1 MKRLFLIFLMCYT
14 FSYSN
19 YLISNSEIVLF
30 YDKTTNNIHY
40 IKGDIFQPVN
50 ISKIEGKII
59 LDGDEILSLKDYP
72 VEAKI
77 VPETNILQL
86 FYKINGNNI
95 IVTIFPS
102 MVEKNRLFFSVD
114 LGKIPNNK
122 TVDFAFHIVPQRD
135 NDFVEYIRETNSFNY
150 SDNISFKSKNYGGRT
165 FIARDSVIENF
176 LLEEVNEK
184 TKKYQ
189 DDNLYYIINDIKEDK
204 PILFSFEFYDEF
216 KDNRYITPNMVANQ
230 ELDYW
235 LKKQLASKEN
245 NRYNKVT
252 KEVLKNLDLVTSRAV
267 IPDSISYNDS
277 RENLTNKIQLFY
289 ILSKFK
295 SNFDGSKI
303 FADINL
309 KKSETES
316 AEYYTYVFN
325 YMKDNGEKFDPKYF
339 NWKIRPEVL
348 SMVDSIEDSGEIL
361 DGRDN
366 IFNYYTQYNLI
377 DIISNLD
384 DFQEDRE
391 YILERKN
398 LLYDFILKN
407 YVTKD
412 GLKTRRGN
420 EKSNHK
426 NIAYIGFLPK
436 DQQKKIL
443 LSDYKKYYNKEIGV
457 LKEKSEK
464 KVDIKY
470 NLEFII
476 KLYEN
481 NLKDQ
486 GDNLLN
492 NIEKIILNNN
502 CYITPKIDLSGDNYS
517 AIYGEMIY
525 LYLTAIEFRENKNEY
540 SK

>member
-86 FYKINGNNI
+86 FYKVNGNNI

-122 TVDFAFHIVPQRD
+122 TVDFAFHIVPQKD

-426 NIAYIGFLPK
+426 NIAYIDFLPK

-476 KLYEN
+476 ELYEN

-486 GDNLLN
+486 GNNLLN

-502 CYITPKIDLSGDNYS
+502 CYITPKIDLNGDNYA

>member
-86 FYKINGNNI
+86 FYKVNGNNI

-102 MVEKNRLFFSVD
+102 MIEKNRLFFSVD

-122 TVDFAFHIVPQRD
+122 TVDFTFHIVPQRD
-135 NDFVEYIRETNSFNY
+135 NDFIEYIRETNSFNY
-150 SDNISFKSKNYGGRT
+150 SDNISFKSENYGGRT

-189 DDNLYYIINDIKEDK
+189 DDNLYYIVNDIKEGK
-204 PILFSFEFYDEF
+204 PILFSFEFYGEF
-216 KDNRYITPNMVANQ
+216 KDNRYITPNMIVNQ

-235 LKKQLASKEN
+235 LKKQLTSKRN
-245 NRYNKVT
+245 TKHNKVT
-252 KEVLKNLDLVTSRAV
+252 EEVLKNLDLVTSRAV

-325 YMKDNGEKFDPKYF
+325 YMKNNGEKFDPKYF
-339 NWKIRPEVL
+339 NWKIKPEVL

-407 YVTKD
+407 YVIKD

-426 NIAYIGFLPK
+426 NIAYIGFLHK

-502 CYITPKIDLSGDNYS
+502 CYITPKIDLNGDNYA

>member
-86 FYKINGNNI
+86 FYKVNGNNI

-122 TVDFAFHIVPQRD
+122 TVDFAFHIVPQKD

-150 SDNISFKSKNYGGRT
+150 SDNISFKSENYGGRT

-189 DDNLYYIINDIKEDK
+189 DDNLYYIINDVKEDK

-216 KDNRYITPNMVANQ
+216 KDNIYITPNMIANQ

-407 YVTKD
+407 YVTRD

-443 LSDYKKYYNKEIGV
+443 LSDYKKYYNKEIGI

-476 KLYEN
+476 ELYEN

-492 NIEKIILNNN
+492 NIKKIILNNN

-525 LYLTAIEFRENKNEY
+525 LYLTAIEFREN
-540 SK
+540 

>member
-1 MKRLFLIFLMCYT
+1 MKRLFLIFFMCYT

-59 LDGDEILSLKDYP
+59 LDGDKILSLKDYP

-86 FYKINGNNI
+86 FYKVNGNNI

-102 MVEKNRLFFSVD
+102 MIEKNRLFFSVD

-150 SDNISFKSKNYGGRT
+150 SDNISFKSENYGGRT
-165 FIARDSVIENF
+165 FIARDNVIENF

-189 DDNLYYIINDIKEDK
+189 DDNLYYIISDVKEDK

-216 KDNRYITPNMVANQ
+216 KDNIYITPNMVANQ

-252 KEVLKNLDLVTSRAV
+252 KEILRNLDLVTLRAV

-339 NWKIRPEVL
+339 NWKIKPEVL

-384 DFQEDRE
+384 EFQEDKE

-407 YVTKD
+407 YVTRD

-457 LKEKSEK
+457 LKEKPEK

-502 CYITPKIDLSGDNYS
+502 CYITPKIDLNGDNYA

>member
-86 FYKINGNNI
+86 FYKVNENNI

-102 MVEKNRLFFSVD
+102 IVEKNRLFFSVD

-122 TVDFAFHIVPQRD
+122 TVDFAFHIVPQKD

-150 SDNISFKSKNYGGRT
+150 SDNISFKSENYGGRT

-189 DDNLYYIINDIKEDK
+189 DDNLYYIINDVKEDK

-407 YVTKD
+407 YVTRD

-420 EKSNHK
+420 EKNNHK

-443 LSDYKKYYNKEIGV
+443 LSDYKKYYNKEIGI

-502 CYITPKIDLSGDNYS
+502 CYITPKIDLKGDNYP

-525 LYLTAIEFRENKNEY
+525 LYLTAIEFREN
-540 SK
+540 

>member
-59 LDGDEILSLKDYP
+59 LDGDKILSLKDYP

-86 FYKINGNNI
+86 FYKVNGNNI

-122 TVDFAFHIVPQRD
+122 TVDFAFHIVPQKD

-150 SDNISFKSKNYGGRT
+150 SDNISFKSENYGGRT

-252 KEVLKNLDLVTSRAV
+252 KEVLKNLDFVTSRAV

-295 SNFDGSKI
+295 SNFDDSKI

-384 DFQEDRE
+384 DFQEDKE

-420 EKSNHK
+420 EKNNHK
-426 NIAYIGFLPK
+426 NITYIGFLPK

-443 LSDYKKYYNKEIGV
+443 LSDYKKYYNKEIGI

-502 CYITPKIDLSGDNYS
+502 CYITPKIDLNGDNYP

-525 LYLTAIEFRENKNEY
+525 LYLTAIEFREN
-540 SK
+540 

>member
-86 FYKINGNNI
+86 FYKVNGNNI

-122 TVDFAFHIVPQRD
+122 TVDFAFHIVPQKD

-204 PILFSFEFYDEF
+204 PILFSFEFYDKF

-426 NIAYIGFLPK
+426 NIAYIDFLPK

-476 KLYEN
+476 ELYEN

-486 GDNLLN
+486 GNNLLN

-502 CYITPKIDLSGDNYS
+502 CYITPKIDLNGDNYA

>member
-86 FYKINGNNI
+86 FYKVNGNNI

-122 TVDFAFHIVPQRD
+122 TVDFAFHIVPQKD

-216 KDNRYITPNMVANQ
+216 KDNRYITPNIIANR

-235 LKKQLASKEN
+235 LKKQLTSKRN
-245 NRYNKVT
+245 IKHNKVT

-426 NIAYIGFLPK
+426 NIAYIDFLPK

-476 KLYEN
+476 ELYEN

-486 GDNLLN
+486 GNNLLN

>member
-30 YDKTTNNIHY
+30 YDKTSNNIHY

-59 LDGDEILSLKDYP
+59 LNGDKILSLKDYP

-77 VPETNILQL
+77 VPDTNILQL
-86 FYKINGNNI
+86 FYNVYGNNI

-102 MVEKNRLFFSVD
+102 MIEKNRLFFSVD
-114 LGKIPNNK
+114 LGKFPNSK
-122 TVDFAFHIVPQRD
+122 VVDFAFHIVPQKD

-150 SDNISFKSKNYGGRT
+150 SDNISFKSENYGGRT
-165 FIARDSVIENF
+165 FIARDNVIENF

-189 DDNLYYIINDIKEDK
+189 DDNLYYIVNDIKEDK
-204 PILFSFEFYDEF
+204 SILFSFDFYEKF
-216 KDNRYITPNMVANQ
+216 KDNKYVTPNMIVNK

-235 LKKQLASKEN
+235 LKNKLNSNQN
-245 NRYNKVT
+245 NKYNRVT
-252 KEVLKNLDLVTSRAV
+252 KEILRKLDLVTSRAV

-289 ILSKFK
+289 ISSKFN
-295 SNFDGSKI
+295 SNFDSSKI
-303 FADINL
+303 FEDINL

-325 YMKDNGEKFDPKYF
+325 YLKDNGEKFEPEYF

-384 DFQEDRE
+384 EFQEDRE

-407 YVTKD
+407 YVAKD

-436 DQQKKIL
+436 DQQRKIL
-443 LSDYKKYYNKEIGV
+443 LSDYKKYYNREIGV
-457 LKEKSEK
+457 LKENSEK

-481 NLKDQ
+481 NLKAQ

-492 NIEKIILNNN
+492 NIEDIILNNN
-502 CYITPKIDLSGDNYS
+502 YYITPKIDLKGDNY
-517 AIYGEMIY
+517 AGIYGEMIY
-525 LYLTAIEFRENKNEY
+525 LYLRAIEFRENKNEH

>member
-1 MKRLFLIFLMCYT
+1 
-14 FSYSN
+14 
-19 YLISNSEIVLF
+19 
-30 YDKTTNNIHY
+30 
-40 IKGDIFQPVN
+40 
-50 ISKIEGKII
+50 
-59 LDGDEILSLKDYP
+59 
-72 VEAKI
+72 
-77 VPETNILQL
+77 
-86 FYKINGNNI
+86 
-95 IVTIFPS
+95 
-102 MVEKNRLFFSVD
+102 
-114 LGKIPNNK
+114 
-122 TVDFAFHIVPQRD
+122 
-135 NDFVEYIRETNSFNY
+135 
-150 SDNISFKSKNYGGRT
+150 
-165 FIARDSVIENF
+165 
-176 LLEEVNEK
+176 
-184 TKKYQ
+184 
-189 DDNLYYIINDIKEDK
+189 
-204 PILFSFEFYDEF
+204 
-216 KDNRYITPNMVANQ
+216 MVANQ

-235 LKKQLASKEN
+235 LKKQLTSKRN
-245 NRYNKVT
+245 TKHNKVT
-252 KEVLKNLDLVTSRAV
+252 EEVLKNLDLVTSRAV

-295 SNFDGSKI
+295 SNFDDSKI

-384 DFQEDRE
+384 DFQEDKE

-407 YVTKD
+407 YVTRD

-457 LKEKSEK
+457 LKERSEK

-502 CYITPKIDLSGDNYS
+502 CYITPKIDLNGDNYA

>member
-86 FYKINGNNI
+86 FYKVNGNNI

-122 TVDFAFHIVPQRD
+122 TVDFAFHIVPQKD

-316 AEYYTYVFN
+316 AEYYTYAFN

-426 NIAYIGFLPK
+426 NIAYIDFLPK

-476 KLYEN
+476 ELYEN

-486 GDNLLN
+486 GNNLLN

>member
-1 MKRLFLIFLMCYT
+1 MKRLLLIFLMCYT

-30 YDKTTNNIHY
+30 YDKTSNDIHY

-86 FYKINGNNI
+86 FYKVNGNNI

-122 TVDFAFHIVPQRD
+122 SVDFAFHIVPQKD

-150 SDNISFKSKNYGGRT
+150 SDNISFKSENYGGRT

-189 DDNLYYIINDIKEDK
+189 DDNLYYIISDIKEDK
-204 PILFSFEFYDEF
+204 PILFSFDFYDEF
-216 KDNRYITPNMVANQ
+216 KDNIYITPNMIANQ

-295 SNFDGSKI
+295 SNFDDSKI

-420 EKSNHK
+420 EKNNHK
-426 NIAYIGFLPK
+426 NITYIGFLPK

-502 CYITPKIDLSGDNYS
+502 CYITPKIDLSGDNYP

>member
-30 YDKTTNNIHY
+30 YDKTSNDIHY

-59 LDGDEILSLKDYP
+59 LDGDKILSLKDYP
-72 VEAKI
+72 VEARI
-77 VPETNILQL
+77 VPKTNILQL
-86 FYKINGNNI
+86 FYKVNGNDI
-95 IVTIFPS
+95 IVSIFPS
-102 MVEKNRLFFSVD
+102 MIEKNRLFFSVD
-114 LGKIPNNK
+114 LGKFSNGK
-122 TVDFAFHIVPQRD
+122 SVDFVFHIVPQKD
-135 NDFVEYIRETNSFNY
+135 NDFVEYAIETNSFNY
-150 SDNISFKSKNYGGRT
+150 SENISFKSENYGGRT
-165 FIARDSVIENF
+165 FIARDNVIENF

-189 DDNLYYIINDIKEDK
+189 DDNLYYIISDVKENK
-204 PILFSFEFYDEF
+204 PILFSFKFYDNF
-216 KDNRYITPNMVANQ
+216 KNNSYITPNMITNR
-230 ELDYW
+230 ELNYW
-235 LKKQLASKEN
+235 LKKQLTSKQSYK
-245 NRYNKVT
+245 YNKT
-252 KEVLKNLDLVTSRAV
+252 TEKVLRDLDLVTLRAV
-267 IPDSISYNDS
+267 IPDTISYNDS

-289 ILSKFK
+289 IESKFN
-295 SNFDGSKI
+295 SNFDNSKI
-303 FADINL
+303 FEDINL

-325 YMKDNGEKFDPKYF
+325 YMKNNGEKFEPKYF
-339 NWKIRPEVL
+339 NWKIKPELL

-366 IFNYYTQYNLI
+366 IFNYYTLYNLI
-377 DIISNLD
+377 NIISNLD
-384 DFQEDRE
+384 AFQEDRE

-436 DQQKKIL
+436 DQQNKLL
-443 LSDYKKYYNKEIGV
+443 LSDYKKYYNKEIGA

-464 KVDIKY
+464 KLDIKY

-486 GDNLLN
+486 ADNLLT
-492 NIEKIILNNN
+492 NIEKIILKNN
-502 CYITPKIDLSGDNYS
+502 CYITPKIDLNGDNYP

>member
-86 FYKINGNNI
+86 FYKVNGNNI

-122 TVDFAFHIVPQRD
+122 SVDFAFHIVPQRD

-426 NIAYIGFLPK
+426 NIAYIDFLPK

-443 LSDYKKYYNKEIGV
+443 LSDYKKYYNKEIGI

-476 KLYEN
+476 ELYEN

-486 GDNLLN
+486 GNNLLN

>member
-150 SDNISFKSKNYGGRT
+150 SDNISFKSENYGGRT

-204 PILFSFEFYDEF
+204 PILFSFEFYDKF

-295 SNFDGSKI
+295 SNFDDSKI

-309 KKSETES
+309 KKNETES

-426 NIAYIGFLPK
+426 NIAYIDFLPK

-476 KLYEN
+476 ELYEN

-486 GDNLLN
+486 GNNLLN